1 MVLLLCSRLGSAAR
15 PEPGNV
21 PDPRTRS
28 FPHIDWC
35 KGLEGGK
42 PKVLFIVCQHSSW
55 EPYALAMRMDLDFD
69 VFYTQQ
75 PWIFA
80 PKTDYYHE
88 GIRLYPEAVKELR
101 GQLQKDWDVVAFVD
115 FAPYN
120 LPAELHYL
128 VLEKVSKGAGAV
140 TFNSSRWQH
149 NWRYPGVKEE
159 KRTDLFQSLPLS
171 AFSLPSFETKDRVAL
186 DMRGVLL
193 PESFARVRKKQ
204 ELEPIVIYEVG
215 KGRVIDFRS
224 GGGNYFGGPA
234 IHPALE
240 QTPDELLQNE
250 YFYSLGAKL
259 VLLAAGLTP
268 KVPLTRLDA
277 DGKSFEPGKPITVKA
292 EVGGPFEGMARAVVR
307 TPRGF
312 IRHEAQVPVKL
323 QAAGQIEL
331 KLPPLGAG
339 RYYVDVWLTRK
350 KKTVDWASAHFTVR
364 SGEVR
369 IEEFALTSETFAPD
383 AHASAKLT
391 VVGGTAETT
400 VTARIWDAFGRVLV
414 EKAGTPVAD
423 GNVSLSLPLD
433 RTREQYQV
441 FEAELL
447 HRGVA
452 VDRESAAFFVPR
464 PCEGELFIYTDGQA
478 RNLFGK
484 RRFDIY
490 REYGVTAVELQSDG
504 GSGVLPDLAMASG
517 LHPGYRIWITHC
529 NAYTGG
535 CISSRTYPPALSRSY
550 RSVAK
555 LLNPYGLKFF
565 SIGDDSGVAS
575 EFCECWPNW
584 IRSYIEKQADR
595 YKGDFN
601 AFLKAHEMPRKWG
614 AFRYMAM
621 QGTLK
626 EIAEIKPIEGDLDLI
641 KECWKENYTR
651 VEEFNRASATS
662 FKSFEEVKEEDLAKL
677 QQVGP
682 CLLGF
687 RDAMKAKHGTL
698 ETLNAAWGSKLAS
711 FEEITNK
718 VLEGLVPDGKFGAKL
733 DKIWYLEDLFIRNME
748 AAGGGVKSVSPDT
761 GVGMGAATI
770 GNVIPEVL
778 EHIDS
783 SMPYKGDRDLEIIR
797 SVPHRY
803 CGHTIGVYG
812 GKAVKSSA
820 RENQAWE
827 VLFTG
832 GNFIWFWSMCVGGL
846 EGDLS
851 TNPSRSGVMLN
862 NIREMQQGLA
872 RALIRA
878 ERLHDGIA
886 ILHERRAGALS
897 RFHKELGTV
906 ESSQVGFQRIVEDLG
921 MQYRYTWTKEVESG
935 VLRTGEFKVLILP
948 YTQILSPKEVEEIA
962 AFVRNGG
969 TVIADFR
976 TATHDWSGKPLEKG
990 ALDGLFGIRQECAKA
1005 EQVKGSL
1012 KWTGPVAVQ
1021 AVPQPAE
1028 AAGMRGDASL
1038 KVAGATALG
1047 GIGGVP
1053 SVLINEVDQGRAIF
1067 LNHAPTTYNILLN
1080 RGKGKHL
1087 RALYR
1092 SLFALAGAQ
1101 RRFAVVRK
1109 DGSDIPGAELAV
1121 FKNGPVEYLTLE
1133 KNSYECEQYPVE
1145 GLIKLDRKY
1154 EVTNS
1159 RTAEHLGYVDTIPVT
1174 LNGLGCYVFTLLPY
1188 RVKAF
1193 SADVPRSVKR
1203 GEEIGVQMDVSV
1215 VEGDPGPHTLRVDV
1229 FRPDG
1234 QRLWPMHKLETVD
1247 GQATV
1252 TIPIALNEGLGKWR
1266 VVATDVTS
1274 GRKVEKEVRIRK

>member
-1 MVLLLCSRLGSAAR
+1 MALLLCARVGSAAR
-15 PEPGNV
+15 PEPENA
-21 PDPRTRS
+21 PDPRTRAY
-28 FPHIDWC
+28 PHIDWC
-35 KGLEGGK
+35 EDFEGGK
-42 PKVLFIVCQHSSW
+42 PKVLLIVCQHSAW
-55 EPYALAMRMDLDFD
+55 EVYALAMRMEMDFD

-115 FAPYN
+115 FVPYS

-128 VLEKVSKGAGAV
+128 VLEKVSEGAGVV

-149 NWRYPGVKEE
+149 NWRYPGIKEAKNE
-159 KRTDLFQSLPLS
+159 VLLQSLPLR
-171 AFSLPSFETKDRVAL
+171 ALNLPNFEKRDEVVL
-186 DMRGVLL
+186 DMRGILQ
-193 PESFARVRKKQ
+193 PGSFKRVRKKH
-204 ELEPIVIYEVG
+204 ELEPVVVHEVG
-215 KGRVIDFRS
+215 KGKVIDFRV

-234 IHPALE
+234 IHPALP
-240 QTPDELLQNE
+240 QTPDELLQCE
-250 YFYSLGAKL
+250 YYYSLGAKL
-259 VLLAAGLTP
+259 VLLAAGMRP
-268 KVPLTRLDA
+268 KVQLTRLDA
-277 DGKSFEPGKPITVKA
+277 DGKSFEPGEPITVKA
-292 EVGGPFEGMARAVVR
+292 EVDAPFEGAARVIVR
-307 TPRGF
+307 TPRNF
-312 IRHEAQVPVKL
+312 IRHEAQLPVKL
-323 QAAGQIEL
+323 QVAGLVEL
-331 KLPPLGAG
+331 RLPPLGAG

-350 KKTVDWASAHFTVR
+350 KKTVDWGSAHFTVR
-364 SGEVR
+364 SEDVR
-369 IEEFALTSETFAPD
+369 IEEFALTSETFTPD
-383 AHASAKLT
+383 RDASARLT
-391 VVGGTAETT
+391 VAGGTAETT
-400 VTARIWDAFGRVLV
+400 VTGRVRDAFGRVLV
-414 EKAGTPVAD
+414 EKAGIPVGD
-423 GNVSLSLPLD
+423 GSVSLSLPLD

-447 HRGVA
+447 HKGVS
-452 VDRESAAFFVPR
+452 VDRKSTAFPVPR
-464 PCEGELFIYTDGQA
+464 SCEGELFIYTDGQA
-478 RNLFGK
+478 KNLFGK
-484 RRFDIY
+484 RRFDLY
-490 REYGVTAVELQSDG
+490 REFGVTAVELQSG
-504 GSGVLPDLAMASG
+504 GGTGVLPDLAMASG
-517 LHPGYRIWITHC
+517 LHPGYRIWVTHC

-535 CISSRTYPPALSRSY
+535 CISSRTYPQALSRSY
-550 RSVAK
+550 QSVAR

-575 EFCECWPNW
+575 EFCQCYPTWV
-584 IRSYIEKQADR
+584 RSYIEKQAQR

-614 AFRYMAM
+614 AYRYMAM
-621 QGTLK
+621 QGKLK
-626 EIAEIKPIEGDLDLI
+626 DIVEIKPIEGDLDLI
-641 KECWKENYTR
+641 KECWKENYKS

-662 FKSFEEVKEEDLAKL
+662 FKSFEEIKEEGLAKL

-687 RDAMKAKHGTL
+687 RDAMKAKHETL

-718 VLEGLVPDGKFGAKL
+718 IIEGLVPEDKFGAKL

-748 AAGGGVKSVSPDT
+748 AAGSGVKSVSKDI

-778 EHIDS
+778 EHINS

-812 GKAVKSSA
+812 GKAVRASA

-862 NIREMQQGLA
+862 NIREMQQGIA

-886 ILHERRAGALS
+886 ILHERRAGGLS

-906 ESSQVGFQRIVEDLG
+906 ESSQVGFQRIIEDLG
-921 MQYRYTWTKEVESG
+921 MQYRYTWTKEVEAG
-935 VLRTGEFKVLILP
+935 VLRTGEFRALILP
-948 YTQILSPKEVEEIA
+948 YTQILSAKEVQEITI
-962 AFVRNGG
+962 FVKNGG
-969 TVIADFR
+969 TLIADFR
-976 TATHDWSGKPLEKG
+976 AATHDWNGRPLEKG
-990 ALDGLFGIRQECAKA
+990 ALDDLFGIRQRCAKA
-1005 EQVKGSL
+1005 RQVKRIL
-1012 KWTGPVAVQ
+1012 KWTSQTAVQ
-1021 AVPQPAE
+1021 AVPQPTE

-1038 KVAGATALG
+1038 SVAGAKALG
-1047 GIGGVP
+1047 EIGGVM
-1053 SVLINEVDQGRAIF
+1053 SVLLNEVDKGRAIF
-1067 LNHAPTTYNILLN
+1067 LNHAPTTYNVLLN

-1101 RRFAVVRK
+1101 RRFAVVSK
-1109 DGSDIPGAELAV
+1109 DGSDVSGAEIAV
-1121 FKNGPVEYLTLE
+1121 FKNGPVEYLTIE
-1133 KNSYECEQYPVE
+1133 KNSYECEQYPMEALVR
-1145 GLIKLDRKY
+1145 LDRKY
-1154 EVTNS
+1154 EVTNT
-1159 RTAEHLGYVDTIPVT
+1159 RTAESLGYVDTIRVT

-1188 RVKAF
+1188 QVKTF
-1193 SADVPRSVKR
+1193 SAEIPRSAKR
-1203 GEEIGVQMDVSV
+1203 GEEIEVKMQVSV

-1234 QRLWPMHKLETVD
+1234 QRLWPMYKLETEN
-1247 GQATV
+1247 GRATV
-1252 TIPIALNEGLGKWR
+1252 TIPVALNEELGKWR
-1266 VVATDVTS
+1266 LVVMDVTS
-1274 GRKVEKEVRIRK
+1274 GRKVDKEVRIRK